1 MIQELQMCKEHYAE
15 ILEMHLREIFVM
27 IHRHL
32 QSATK
37 VSSSQIA
44 EDIDAATLFISTSI
58 TTRILTLKNMHKNSQ
73 HEYKLV
79 YSQFQAA
86 YQIYSFA
93 VHIVSPNL

>member
-1 MIQELQMCKEHYAE
+1 MQGALCRNT
-15 ILEMHLREIFVM
+15 EMHLREIFVM

-44 EDIDAATLFISTSI
+44 EDIDAATLYFNEHYNEDINI
-58 TTRILTLKNMHKNSQ
+58 EEYAQNHNMSASWF
-73 HEYKLV
+73 